1 MGWDWYTCPMYDGC
15 PYTRECQTLMQ
26 QEEASFGGGLV
37 TVHVGSSLC
46 RRAHQQRFVMTPPK
60 SLHPTYP

>member
-1 MGWDWYTCPMYDGC
+1 MGWDWYTCPVYDSC
-15 PYTRECQTLMQ
+15 PYTREHQPLTQ

-37 TVHVGSSLC
+37 TIRVGLSLH
-46 RRAHQQRFVMTPPK
+46 RRAHQPQFVMTPPK

>member
-15 PYTRECQTLMQ
+15 PYTREHQPLMRR
-26 QEEASFGGGLV
+26 EEASFGGGLV
-37 TVHVGSSLC
+37 TVCVGSSLH
-46 RRAHQQRFVMTPPK
+46 RRAHQLRFVVTPPK